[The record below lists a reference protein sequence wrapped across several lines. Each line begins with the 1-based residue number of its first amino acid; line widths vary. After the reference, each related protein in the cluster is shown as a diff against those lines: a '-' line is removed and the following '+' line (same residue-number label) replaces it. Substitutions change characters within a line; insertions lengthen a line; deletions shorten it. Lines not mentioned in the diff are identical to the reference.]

1 MPACQMTEYRRDLER
16 SGFLITP
23 TRGGHIRI
31 NLPLMSGPVFAAC
44 TPSDHR
50 AIHNLR
56 ALIQRKMRST
66 PT

>member
-1 MPACQMTEYRRDLER
+1 MPAYQMTEYRRDLER
-16 SGFLITP
+16 SGFSTTI
-23 TRGGHIRI
+23 TRGGHVRI
-31 NLPLMSGPVFAAC
+31 DHPLMHGPVFAAC

-56 ALIQRKMRST
+56 ALIARKMRGT